1 MIIRRP
7 RYQIQPYSTLEKELK
22 AICVLK
28 GITDSK
34 RPEIAKFE
42 GIVEFSQKPN
52 QPVLVTIKFDNMYKN
67 SVHAIHIH
75 EFGNLTGGCQTL
87 GAHYDPEPKKNEHG
101 SFQFPQYS
109 RHAGDLINNIF
120 TDNEGKFRW
129 EYYDESFQ
137 LRDVIGRSVVL
148 HEGRD
153 DLGQGGNAESKKTGN
168 AKGRI
173 MCGIIGLNS

>member
-7 RYQIQPYSTLEKELK
+7 RQNYQNYSTEEKKELK

-28 GITDSK
+28 GVEDNK
-34 RPEIAKFE
+34 RPEIASFK
-42 GIVEFSQKPN
+42 GIVEFSQKPKE
-52 QPVLVTIKFDNMYKN
+52 QVLVKMKFENLYKN

-87 GAHYDPEPKKNEHG
+87 GAHYNPGKHEHG
-101 SFQFPQYS
+101 SFQYPQYS

-120 TDNEGKFRW
+120 TDSDGKFTY
-129 EYYDESFQ
+129 EYYDPSFQ
-137 LRDVIGRSVVL
+137 LRDILGRSVVL

-153 DLGQGGNAESKKTGN
+153 DLGQGGDAESKKTGN